1 MILGCWVHALL
12 FRRPIFSIL
21 DAVFKEGQGLGKHDV
36 FCLSRQ
42 ALNELQL
49 LTVMAPMAHSDLRA
63 QHSEFLFRT
72 DASPWGGAVC
82 KAKVGAAVA
91 QELWRHCEQKGF
103 YTRLESPISSILS
116 EKGLDHCGNLFGHS
130 DFDSAIDPQAN
141 IPMPLTEGYLY
152 DAIEI
157 FRGVGDWSAAHS
169 AMGLSVHDGVGAN
182 SWMDLGSMSL
192 FRELAAL
199 AFEASSAR
207 LARWNVMLEVW
218 SSKRAA
224 SKIQQ

>member
-116 EKGLDHCGNLFGHS
+116 EKGWIIAVICL
-130 DFDSAIDPQAN
+130 AILILTVQSIRKPISQCLSLKD
-141 IPMPLTEGYLY
+141 IFMMPLK
-152 DAIEI
+152 
-157 FRGVGDWSAAHS
+157 F
-169 AMGLSVHDGVGAN
+169 
-182 SWMDLGSMSL
+182 LGG
-192 FRELAAL
+192 
-199 AFEASSAR
+199 
-207 LARWNVMLEVW
+207 
-218 SSKRAA
+218 
-224 SKIQQ
+224 